1 MLFLQAAITASFEG
15 WCEKQGGKWLE
26 GGRGWWQQTEQ
37 EEQGFGEEAGVKLL
51 TMLFVQA
58 GVGG

>member
-15 WCEKQGGKWLE
+15 WCEKQGGKRLE

-37 EEQGFGEEAGVKLL
+37 EEQGFVEEAGVK
-51 TMLFVQA
+51 
-58 GVGG
+58 